1 MNYGD
6 VLKEHRIA
14 SGKTLMQVEKDTGI
28 SNANL
33 SRWENNK
40 ILPNIDFCVRLAD
53 YYEITLDELVGRDY
67 KERCKTIDNSKS
79 ESLSYKEE
87 FFYEEGN
94 KKLIHKKR

>member
-53 YYEITLDELVGRDY
+53 YYEVTLDELVGRDY
-67 KERCKTIDNSKS
+67 KERCKNANNFDS
-79 ESLSYKEE
+79 ESSSYKEE
-87 FFYEEGN
+87 FLYEDGN